1 MDFLPAAIP
10 EDIFAKI
17 FCLYCVYENM
27 KYVENH
33 AFHYR
38 KTKIKGF
45 ESDDMNMH

>member
-1 MDFLPAAIP
+1 
-10 EDIFAKI
+10 
-17 FCLYCVYENM
+17 M

-45 ESDDMNMH
+45 ESDDMNMHWNIVVMILNSKFSSV